1 MRGTN
6 RNAQGETIMHV
17 AKKNVQKQAT
27 PRLLYDAK
35 WETNCRVAGR
45 NGSWPRLSLINSV
58 RRAPLITAACHRHAP
73 LPQRA
78 DDHAPDLRAS
88 HRPTHP
94 CGPLQTLSRALSMHG
109 FTDCQR
115 DHNQNTVQLSF
126 ASLACNRTKKTKKRS
141 FLPLCVF
148 FFFLGTRR
156 KPENAHYST
165 KISISI
171 ILNRFS
177 IPPPSHTYTQT
188 HSVHSFVSCISV
200 IDAMT
205 GNKQAI

>member
-1 MRGTN
+1 
-6 RNAQGETIMHV
+6 MHV

-126 ASLACNRTKKTKKRS
+126 ASLACNRTKKKKKRS

-148 FFFLGTRR
+148 FFFGDSPEAR
-156 KPENAHYST
+156 KCSLQHKDLHIY
-165 KISISI
+165 
-171 ILNRFS
+171 
-177 IPPPSHTYTQT
+177 
-188 HSVHSFVSCISV
+188 HS
-200 IDAMT
+200 
-205 GNKQAI
+205 